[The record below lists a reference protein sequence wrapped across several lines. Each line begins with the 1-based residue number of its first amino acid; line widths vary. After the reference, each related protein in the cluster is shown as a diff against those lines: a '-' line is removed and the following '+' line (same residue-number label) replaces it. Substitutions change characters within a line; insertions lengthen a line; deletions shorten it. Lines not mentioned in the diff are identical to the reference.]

1 MNEDIKTMYAPVL
14 IVEDEED
21 HARLIIKA
29 LKGSGKLINEIIH
42 INNGE
47 DAMNYFQK
55 TGKYVDNIQQIP
67 ALILLDIK
75 MPMKNGFEVLAELK
89 ADEKLREIPVVVLT
103 TTSTSEDIAKALQI
117 GANDFIVKPIKFND
131 FLDKVGKIGY
141 YWGMVSDTKLLF
153 S

>member
-29 LKGSGKLINEIIH
+29 LKGRGKLINEVIH

-47 DAMNYFQK
+47 DAMNYLQK
-55 TGKYVDNIQQIP
+55 TGKYVDNISQMP

-117 GANDFIVKPIKFND
+117 GANDFIVKPIKFTD
-131 FLDKVGKIGY
+131 FVHKVGKIGY